1 MTPTGQEVTIEK
13 IEVDGKEIKL
23 QIMYV
28 FKRYFNITTAET
40 VTYSPEL
47 NFAKVM
53 ETGYFAGFNWLTIWL
68 KKPLPKLNFQKIV
81 KILGWV
87 VRKQVNVNPGL
98 NVN

>member
-1 MTPTGQEVTIEK
+1 MTPTGQEVSIEK

-40 VTYSPEL
+40 VTYSLEL
-47 NFAKVM
+47 NFAKM
-53 ETGYFAGFNWLTIWL
+53 ELAYFAGFNWLTIWL
-68 KKPLPKLNFQKIV
+68 KKPLPKLNFAKIV
-81 KILGWV
+81 QILSWV
-87 VRKQVNVNPGL
+87 VRKRVNVNSGL